1 MGLYEDSAELPQW
14 PQLVVHVPPT
24 EATEAAS
31 GGHVQYMYMYMY
43 ACATLHLYMYM
54 YIALLCCLFN
64 LACIFLPSFSSLIIK
79 NIYKHD
85 LYTCIYM
92 NIHVYTV

>member
-1 MGLYEDSAELPQW
+1 MYITPKAVTFPEKNELPR
-14 PQLVVHVPPT
+14 VGMYSTCTCTCMHV
-24 EATEAAS
+24 
-31 GGHVQYMYMYMY
+31 
-43 ACATLHLYMYM
+43 LLYILYLYM